1 MIAPHMHR
9 LATVIIAILV
19 ACSVPTHAIDYTQ
32 LSAIKRLRADK
43 RYDEALQKLEALAAK
58 TDEPGEN
65 YTYLSLAIE
74 ITVESLKN
82 ADRALTLAATVKDPA
97 LRDFAR
103 LRVLADF
110 QRSDEALAFVRD
122 KNIESWPARCRG
134 QAHGILAE
142 IYHEKKDDTAELAQW
157 QLAAAAPGAEVG
169 MRGRALRESGVLF
182 QKQGN
187 LAKAEEQFRQALE
200 VTPANYAW
208 RVSTL
213 VGLSRLLI
221 EQQRAKEAVQVFDGT
236 DFAKVTSTTARGN
249 LLEAHAR
256 ALLAAGKKIRAIET
270 FDQLLKLDLPAAWK
284 DRINK
289 ELDQMAE
296 EF

>member
-1 MIAPHMHR
+1 MKP
-9 LATVIIAILV
+9 VCILLCLFV
-19 ACSVPTHAIDYTQ
+19 TAAHAVDYTA
-32 LSAIKRLRADK
+32 LSAVKRLRAEK

-65 YTYLSLAIE
+65 YSYVSQAID
-74 ITVESLKN
+74 IAVDSLKN
-82 ADRALTLAATVKDPA
+82 ADLALALAASLKDPA
-97 LRDFAR
+97 LRDFSQ

-110 QRSDEALAFVRD
+110 ERYDEALAFMRGKDVTAWPVRVQ
-122 KNIESWPARCRG
+122 G
-134 QAHGILAE
+134 QAHGIVAT
-142 IYHEKKDDTAELAQW
+142 IYHEKKDAAAELAQW

-169 MRGRALRESGVLF
+169 VRGRAHREAGVLF

-187 LAKAEEQFRQALE
+187 GAKAEDQFRKALE

-208 RVSTL
+208 RVESL
-213 VGLSRLLI
+213 IALSRLLI
-221 EQQRAKEAVQVFDGT
+221 DQKRTKDAVKAFDGT
-236 DFAKVTSTTARGN
+236 DFTKVTSLTLRGS
-249 LLEAHAR
+249 LIEAYAR

-270 FDQLLKLDLPAAWK
+270 FDQLLTLDLPPSWK
-284 DRINK
+284 DRINQ